1 MVSEERIREVI
12 IEDII
17 KRELGM
23 FGAVRMSTTSHA
35 QQTPRDFE
43 RAQRIQLEVF
53 STDTLKAYHGDLLA
67 AERNGINLIE
77 LRYGRMDNLIGCLNL
92 NPMIDEIME
101 IETRWRRELEEN
113 RPEFR
118 DDLPGSEALFPLRC
132 ELETFSDRTLESYYD
147 DVLAAE
153 AAGRNLAEERYMLAR
168 ALQEA

>member
-12 IEDII
+12 VEDII

-23 FGAVRMSTTSHA
+23 FATVRMSTASHTR
-35 QQTPRDFE
+35 QTPRDFE
-43 RAQRIQLEVF
+43 RARRVQLEVF
-53 STDTLKAYHGDLLA
+53 STDTLKAYHGDLLT
-67 AERNGINLIE
+67 AERSGINLIE

-92 NPMIDEIME
+92 NPMIDEIIE
-101 IETRWRRELEEN
+101 IETRWRRELGEN

-118 DDLPGSEALFPLRC
+118 DDPSGAEALFPLRC